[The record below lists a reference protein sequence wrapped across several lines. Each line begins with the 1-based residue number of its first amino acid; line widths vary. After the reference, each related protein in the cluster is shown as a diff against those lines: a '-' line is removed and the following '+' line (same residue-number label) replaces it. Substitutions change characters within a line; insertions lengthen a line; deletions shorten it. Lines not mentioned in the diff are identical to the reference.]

1 MREID
6 DALVT
11 QWALAARTGDE
22 EAVELFVRGTRRH
35 VLRYVTHLSRDAQAA
50 DDLVQDTYLRA
61 LRSLP
66 GFEGRSSA
74 RSWLLTIARRT
85 VADRIRAHRT
95 RPRVAGLTDWETAAE
110 QTRYGTGPGF
120 DEEVALTDLLS
131 ALPPARREAFVLTQ
145 LTGLPYTEAAAVVGC
160 PVGTVRSRVARA
172 RETLIA
178 LLDAAEGD
186 PSRRAEGNPSRRDT
200 ATQELVPRPV
210 VSGSVA

>member
-74 RSWLLTIARRT
+74 RTWLLTIARRT
-85 VADRIRAHRT
+85 VADRIRANQA
-95 RPRVAGLTDWETAAE
+95 RPRVAGLADWETVAE
-110 QTRYGTGPGF
+110 QTQCETGPGF
-120 DEEVALTDLLS
+120 DEGVALTDLLS
-131 ALPPARREAFVLTQ
+131 ALAPCRREAFVLTQ
-145 LTGLPYTEAAAVVGC
+145 LVGLPYAEAAAVVGC

-172 RETLIA
+172 REALIA
-178 LLDAAEGD
+178 LLDAADGD
-186 PSRRAEGNPSRRDT
+186 PARRETVARG
-200 ATQELVPRPV
+200 LVPRPV